1 MQAYISKVNDVV
13 NQMRDLGD
21 IIPEQLAVG
30 KILRSLGP
38 LYHVVG
44 AIGETK
50 DLAELAMD
58 ELSYS
63 LQAHKSFMISQD
75 NKIESKIIKGKVES
89 SSKKE
94 ETKTS
99 TREESSSFKDR
110 GRVFLEMEKLKQ
122 GQR

>member
-50 DLAELAMD
+50 DLA
-58 ELSYS
+58 
-63 LQAHKSFMISQD
+63 
-75 NKIESKIIKGKVES
+75 
-89 SSKKE
+89 
-94 ETKTS
+94 
-99 TREESSSFKDR
+99 
-110 GRVFLEMEKLKQ
+110 
-122 GQR
+122 